1 MIITYHNGGFIK
13 IVSGDLTIAFN
24 PISKDSRLKPTNFGA
39 DVVFVS
45 ADNSDCNGVDTVK
58 RNNKNLFVI
67 DGAGEYEVSGVFA
80 KGVATKTQYNNEGKD
95 IINTM
100 YSLHIEDVH
109 ILNLGLINE
118 DKLTG
123 KMLDGIDDVD
133 IVILPISGEGTI
145 DPGVANKMA
154 NSLEAKVVMPTFYN
168 KDTLNTF
175 LKESSAESV
184 KPIEKL
190 VIKKK
195 DLINKTG
202 EVVVLAA

>member
-13 IVSGDLTIAFN
+13 IISGDITIAFN
-24 PISKDSRLKPTNFGA
+24 PISKSSRLKPTNFGA
-39 DVVFVS
+39 DVVFIS
-45 ADNSDCNGVDTVK
+45 TDNPDCNGVDTVK

-67 DGAGEYEVSGVFA
+67 NGAGEYEVSGVFA
-80 KGVATKTQYNNEGKD
+80 KGVATKTQYNEDKD

-100 YSLHIEDVH
+100 YSLHIEDMH

-133 IVILPISGEGTI
+133 IVILPIGGSGTI

-154 NSLEAKVVMPTFYN
+154 NSLEAKIVIPTFYN

-175 LKESSAESV
+175 LKETSSESV

-195 DLINKTG
+195 DLVDKTG
-202 EVVVLAA
+202 EVIVLKA